1 MEQMTASIAALKGN
15 EVKRRLLIDTDP
27 ATGVPNRDVD
37 DGLALLVLLASP
49 EVEVEGVTVTFGNV
63 PVDRAF
69 AIAQELLGLAGVTVP
84 LHKGAG
90 SRKELGRPSEAVDFL
105 IETVRKSPGEISLLA
120 LGPLTNIATAMAL
133 DPEFA
138 PKLRELVVMGGSL
151 CFKPFSFFGELN
163 FHLDGRAAA
172 AVLEAPVPTT
182 LITMDVCSQA
192 VFREAELRRVMDHDS
207 PVARQL
213 TKAIGPWLA
222 LNRRVFFK
230 AKGFFPWDVVA
241 ASWLI
246 DPTLFDERPC
256 SLSVRPS
263 GLRSGSIHDL
273 RRLGGLPA
281 VKDQRRSINLP
292 SRLDSERFMKLFLER
307 LLRF

>member
-1 MEQMTASIAALKGN
+1 MEPMTSSTTALQ
-15 EVKRRLLIDTDP
+15 EDAMKRRLLIDTDP

-63 PVDRAF
+63 PVDRGF
-69 AIAQELLGLAGVTVP
+69 AVAQELLGLAGVTVP

-120 LGPLTNIATAMAL
+120 LGPLTNIATAMAM
-133 DPEFA
+133 DPAFA
-138 PKLRELVVMGGSL
+138 PNLRELVVMGGSL

-192 VFREAELRRVMDHDS
+192 VFREAELRRVVDHDS
-207 PVARQL
+207 DMARHL
-213 TKAIGPWLA
+213 AKAIGPWLA

-263 GLRSGSIHDL
+263 GLRSGSIHD
-273 RRLGGLPA
+273 RRLPGGLPK
-281 VKDQRRSINLP
+281 VEGRRSINLP
-292 SRLDSERFMKLFLER
+292 SQLDSERFMKLFLER